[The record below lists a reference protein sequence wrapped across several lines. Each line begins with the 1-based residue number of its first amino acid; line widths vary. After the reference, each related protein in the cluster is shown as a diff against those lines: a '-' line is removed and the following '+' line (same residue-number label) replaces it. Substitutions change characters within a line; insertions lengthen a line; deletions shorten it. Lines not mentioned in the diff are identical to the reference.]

1 MKAPAYYRS
10 KAEEVRSEIEASRDP
25 VLRQQQLKK
34 ALTYEALALRAQD
47 RLWIESLAE
56 EL

>member
-10 KAEEVRSEIEASRDP
+10 KAEALRSEIEAHRDM
-25 VLRQQQLKK
+25 VLRQQELKK
-34 ALTYEALALRAQD
+34 ALAYEALALRAQD
-47 RLWIESLAE
+47 RLWLENLGE

>member
-10 KAEEVRSEIEASRDP
+10 KAEEMRSESEASRDA

-34 ALTYEALALRAQD
+34 ALAYEALALRAQD
-47 RLWIESLAE
+47 RLWLENLGE